1 MEIIRNDLKS
11 EIIGNNWKRFK
22 IGNNLKLEII
32 RNDFKLE
39 IIRNDLRLEISG
51 NNWKK
56 LEKIGNADESVGI
69 LGSCILMLLISITRV
84 TLDAIR
90 AN

>member
-1 MEIIRNDLKS
+1 M
-11 EIIGNNWKRFK
+11 
-22 IGNNLKLEII
+22 
-32 RNDFKLE
+32 
-39 IIRNDLRLEISG
+39 EISG

-84 TLDAIR
+84 TLDATR